1 MTSAEVLA
9 EISRLWPNL
18 LDDQRTLLLEV
29 ARSFAQPIQQWRR
42 PNSDVV
48 PDDRTL
54 SRLGD
59 ALRSHHSASH
69 EPFKKEKLEYALQR
83 IYASQGRKATL
94 STSRTAKFDLEV
106 DEQRWSLKTQADRG
120 ITRDR
125 LWISKL
131 MELGQFSWTRD
142 PETLREVVAFVLGK
156 LSQIDRILTLRCLT
170 PTDSTHHE
178 YELVEIPATSSTS
191 PEKATS
197 PSAPEHSRPASGL
210 LPCERRFR
218 IDVLLSLRRWR
229 REEVARKELAEG
241 LVHLTRKLDIRHSRS
256 DGVGLFASIRFPKD

>member
-178 YELVEIPATSSTS
+178 YELVEIPARIFDKSREGDLSIGARSTAD
-191 PEKATS
+191 PPAGYC
-197 PSAPEHSRPASGL
+197 HVNDASGL
-210 LPCERRFR
+210 MFFFHFDGGGE
-218 IDVLLSLRRWR
+218 
-229 REEVARKELAEG
+229 
-241 LVHLTRKLDIRHSRS
+241 RKLHVKNLRKDLCILH
-256 DGVGLFASIRFPKD
+256 ASWIFDTVAATV